1 VNPRSLGIQ
10 LVCAAA
16 FVIAAAS
23 PSGAQSAQPPG
34 GGNPFAG
41 LFKGS
46 PADQPHRLDLNGSTF
61 VAWDDNVLAQAPN
74 GSPDQIGLDP
84 RGVRQGFASGFQAAA
99 SYGLH
104 TGGPRNQFSADAQGS
119 LQQFASTAGQNLL
132 FESYGGSV
140 GFRTG
145 LTPKTTLSTGAGYS
159 YAPFYQYAPFL
170 QSTMNPESPVGSDY
184 GYAATS
190 EWVRTTRANAMI
202 ENRFSKRSRVSADV
216 AWEQRLY
223 PDNPLFDID
232 TSTVHGVFTHN
243 LTKKLTVHV
252 GYGLQK
258 SEFKARSSPTPLQH
272 DLDFGIGYGDGIT
285 ISFARHYTLAMSIG
299 ASVVR
304 RQDPFGTTEAG
315 RETTFVVIGGAT
327 LSRSIGRTWATSIG
341 YTRGTS
347 YVVGFPQPMLTDSAS
362 AGIGGPIA
370 GRLYFSAGA
379 GATQGQQLFQPSSG
393 STSRLV
399 SYTASTRLTFG
410 LFKSLGL
417 YTQASYYKYSVP
429 EDFHSFGFT
438 PKLDRR
444 SVSAGLTA
452 WLPLI
457 KPPRTRRTDDPMQQ
471 NSTGQP

>member
-1 VNPRSLGIQ
+1 MNPRPFGIQ

-23 PSGAQSAQPPG
+23 PSGAQSTQPPG

-74 GSPDQIGLDP
+74 GQPGQIGIDP
-84 RGVRQGFASGFQAAA
+84 RGVRQGIANGFQASAA
-99 SYGLH
+99 YGLR
-104 TGGPRNQFSADAQGS
+104 TGGARRSFNADAQGS
-119 LQQFASTAGQNLL
+119 LQQFASTAGQNML
-132 FESYGGSV
+132 FESYGAGAA
-140 GFRTG
+140 FRTG
-145 LTPKTTLSTGAGYS
+145 LSSKTSLSLGAGYA

-170 QSTMNPESPVGSDY
+170 QSTTGPESPVGSDY
-184 GYAATS
+184 GYATSS
-190 EWVRTTRANAMI
+190 EWVRSTTTSAMF
-202 ENRFSKRSRVSADV
+202 EDRFSKRSRFSLDAG
-216 AWEQRLY
+216 WEKRLY

-232 TSTVHGVFTHN
+232 TRSAHGVFTHS
-243 LTKKLTVHV
+243 LTKKLSVHV

-258 SEFKARSSPTPLQH
+258 SDYKAQISPTPLQH
-272 DLDFGIGYGDGIT
+272 NLDFGLGYGDGIT
-285 ISFARHYTLAMSIG
+285 ISFGRHYTLGMSIG
-299 ASVVR
+299 ASIVR

-315 RETTFVVIGGAT
+315 QETTFVVNGSAL

-341 YTRGTS
+341 YIRGTN
-347 YVVGFPQPMLTDSAS
+347 YIVGFSQPLLTDSAN
-362 AGIGGPIA
+362 AGIGGPIG
-370 GRLYFSAGA
+370 GRTFFSAGA
-379 GATQGQQLFQPSSG
+379 GASHGQQLFQTAGSSN
-393 STSRLV
+393 SSLLT
-399 SYTASTRLTFG
+399 YTASTRLTFG

-417 YTQASYYKYSVP
+417 YTQASYYKYDVP

-457 KPPRTRRTDDPMQQ
+457 KPPRARRPDDPMQQ